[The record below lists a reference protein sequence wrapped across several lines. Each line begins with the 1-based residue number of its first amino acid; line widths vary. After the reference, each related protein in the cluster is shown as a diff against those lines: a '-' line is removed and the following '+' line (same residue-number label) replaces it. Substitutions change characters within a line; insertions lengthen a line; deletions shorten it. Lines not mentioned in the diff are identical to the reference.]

1 MTLGHINSGSL
12 DLLPKIFGLVVVV
25 VVVVVVIIIIIII
38 IIIIYVSSYAQ
49 LKTIT

>member
-25 VVVVVVIIIIIII
+25 VVVVVVIILSLIHI
-38 IIIIYVSSYAQ
+38 
-49 LKTIT
+49 